1 MEIMTKKSLKR
12 TDKKGRE
19 EIWEWEET
27 PDLIEALDR
36 LQKTEQLSK
45 DKV

>member
-1 MEIMTKKSLKR
+1 MTKKSLKR

-27 PDLIEALDR
+27 PSERIYYSLI
-36 LQKTEQLSK
+36 
-45 DKV
+45 